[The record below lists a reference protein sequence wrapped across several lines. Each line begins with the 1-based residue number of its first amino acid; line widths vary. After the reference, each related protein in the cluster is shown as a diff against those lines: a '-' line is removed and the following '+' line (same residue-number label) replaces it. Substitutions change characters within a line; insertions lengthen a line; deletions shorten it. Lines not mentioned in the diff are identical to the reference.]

1 MACTNVASWSLRAEI
16 SRNVVGY
23 EGLVLK
29 AWSLARRGSSSET
42 RMSYMVG

>member
-1 MACTNVASWSLRAEI
+1 MACTNVASWSFRVEI

-29 AWSLARRGSSSET
+29 A
-42 RMSYMVG
+42 